1 MATKTPKTMQMTIT
15 TTHADAAAIAFGVDA
30 DAEGRDLDRNQMH
43 ATDHLPHVPIP
54 ASTAGV
60 GKAVGKPAI
69 AVLMTAYNAEA
80 TIREAVASI
89 LDGTEP
95 CDLYVVDDCSR
106 IPVSTLFDLSD
117 QRINVL
123 RLETNVGP
131 GRGRNKGLE
140 RILAEGYPY
149 VAIMDA
155 DDIAYP
161 ERLARQRAFLDSHPN
176 VGAVGTWSRFIDE
189 KTKELIFVHRAP
201 VDPSEARNAMFYN
214 SPIVHPSSL
223 IRASALKAVGFYDA
237 RFRTAEDYELFQR
250 IGRRYELANLP
261 ECLLDYRM
269 SPHGQSLGNRHR
281 QLTDRLRI
289 QWLYFNPLQ
298 WRAWA
303 GIAWTLA
310 LFLLPNSW
318 LIRLKIALK
327 RSRR

>member
-1 MATKTPKTMQMTIT
+1 MTTQPPKTMSPTVS
-15 TTHADAAAIAFGVDA
+15 AKAAIAAIDPRVERGAPDQ
-30 DAEGRDLDRNQMH
+30 GYPRGMDR
-43 ATDHLPHVPIP
+43 LPHIDSP
-54 ASTAGV
+54 ASALEVGETADRPSRESAGR
-60 GKAVGKPAI
+60 PAI
-69 AVLMTAYNAEA
+69 AVLMTAYNADA
-80 TIREAVASI
+80 TIKEAVASI
-89 LDGTEP
+89 LDGSEP

-106 IPVSTLFDLSD
+106 TPVSTLLDPSD
-117 QRINVL
+117 RRIHII

-131 GRGRNKGLE
+131 ARGRNKGLE

-161 ERLARQRAFLDSHPN
+161 ARLARQRAFLDGHPS
-176 VGAVGTWSRFIDE
+176 VGAVGTWSRFVDE
-189 KTKELIFVHRAP
+189 KTKQP
-201 VDPSEARNAMFYN
+201 VFMFRSPVSPAEARHAMFYN
-214 SPIVHPSSL
+214 SPVMHPSSL
-223 IRASALKAVGFYDA
+223 IRASALRAVGCYDG

-250 IGRRYELANLP
+250 IGRRYDLANLP

-269 SPHGQSLGNRHR
+269 SPRGQSLGNRHR
-281 QLTDRLRI
+281 QLADRLRI
-289 QWLYFNPLQ
+289 QWLYFDPSQ

-327 RSRR
+327 R